1 MPTPAAYT
9 EYGRVYIDGDR
20 IPLGMTPE
28 EAVELASALI
38 SACNEANGYP
48 RVTAAT
54 QIDSNAGILA

>member
-1 MPTPAAYT
+1 MGTFVG
-9 EYGRVYIDGDR
+9 YGRVYIDGDR
-20 IPLGMTPE
+20 IPLSLTPE

-54 QIDSNAGILA
+54 QIDSNAGIFA